1 MFFWL
6 DLDIF
11 ELVFFNILLGV
22 VNSLCWEFFEL
33 RVSVVDFDV
42 LFGRVK
48 LIDLCFVFDILL
60 LILYKFDF
68 EGIELDFID
77 FLLKW
82 ECSLYF
88 EDVELVDDW
97 FFKFI
102 VCSFNFE
109 VSEFLF
115 FKVLLWI
122 VCSFSFMLLLI
133 V

>member
-1 MFFWL
+1 M
-6 DLDIF
+6 
-11 ELVFFNILLGV
+11 
-22 VNSLCWEFFEL
+22 
-33 RVSVVDFDV
+33 VVDFDV

-97 FFKFI
+97 FFMFI
-102 VCSFNFE
+102 VCSFSFE